1 MERATHQADGHA
13 QTHAAA
19 HPAAHLTPIGR
30 DPDLPEVSDAT
41 LKLFAAAALI
51 ATVAAVLCLVD

>member
-13 QTHAAA
+13 QA
-19 HPAAHLTPIGR
+19 HPAPHPAPHLAPTAR
-30 DPDLPEVSDAT
+30 DPDLPEVSDTT

-51 ATVAAVLCLVD
+51 VTLAALLFLVA